1 MEVYQNHQDIL
12 RKKKHGDYHFMS
24 FEFSVYEAVFGAVIE
39 IQKEHLRHLE
49 MRVKKVSKILK
60 QFSIVPVEVNE
71 KVREHMD
78 ILMEYT
84 EKAKSQRRVIAEL
97 LEDKNL
103 MALMHLTKLRE
114 DPTLYR

>member
-1 MEVYQNHQDIL
+1 
-12 RKKKHGDYHFMS
+12 
-24 FEFSVYEAVFGAVIE
+24 
-39 IQKEHLRHLE
+39 
-49 MRVKKVSKILK
+49 
-60 QFSIVPVEVNE
+60 
-71 KVREHMD
+71 MD